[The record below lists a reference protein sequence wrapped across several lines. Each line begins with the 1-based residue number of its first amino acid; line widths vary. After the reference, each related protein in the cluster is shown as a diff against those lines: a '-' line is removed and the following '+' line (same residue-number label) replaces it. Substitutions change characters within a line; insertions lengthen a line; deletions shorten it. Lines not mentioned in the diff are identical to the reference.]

1 MQVQA
6 SILKKLFQSQHLRH
20 YTFSIC
26 MFKSKNGSTK
36 AKQKHQNDVNVNLVS
51 LLLILLIAV
60 FIADVEQLNI
70 GWAWFFS
77 DSIFT
82 ICFQMA

>member
-20 YTFSIC
+20 YTSSIY
-26 MFKSKNGSTK
+26 MFKSNNWSTK
-36 AKQKHQNDVNVNLVS
+36 AKQKHQNDINVNLVS

-60 FIADVEQLNI
+60 FIVGVEQLNI
-70 GWAWFFS
+70 GWARFFS